1 MIRKIAYI
9 LLWFCLFDADYGFS
23 QVIID
28 GDGET
33 DFIGA
38 KILIAEDENNSIPIN
53 ALDQVDF
60 KPSELDV
67 PNLGI
72 SKSSFWI
79 KIPITNNTSLEHFVL
94 TISLPI
100 LNHIEFYSPA
110 NNGEYSDPV
119 YAGEEF
125 PFKQRMYNDPD
136 FIFDI
141 RIPKGETKY
150 YYLKVRSDEAIQ
162 LPIKIGKKSA
172 VLNQAKTRDIVSG
185 IYIGI
190 MLVMILYNLF
200 IFFSVKDKSY
210 IYYVIYISL
219 VLLTQTCLQGYPFQY
234 LWPNSPEFAKY
245 SLFIFPSLVGITS
258 MIFMNVFLKVKEYY
272 PFLYKLSFVFTAI
285 YISPIVLSLSGLFG
299 ISQHI
304 MELSAMS
311 VSIYMLV
318 SSILISKKGYQ
329 PATYFLIAW
338 TVFLS
343 GVVVFV
349 LKDVGVLPYNNFTR
363 YTMQI
368 GSGIETILLS
378 FALAARINIYKKERL
393 EAVEDKERLLKEQNI
408 VLEEKVRERTQE
420 LNNTLQ
426 QLKDAQV
433 QLVEAEKM
441 SSLGQLTAGIAHEIN
456 NPINFVTSNMGPL
469 RQDLDDLK
477 SIISKYEEMDQ
488 NNITEKLK
496 ELESLK
502 NELDYEYL
510 KQELNSIINGIED
523 GARRTMEIVSG
534 LRNFS
539 RLDESELK
547 NTDIN
552 EGIRSTLILIKNKLN
567 GIRVETHLA
576 DHAMTECNPGKINQ
590 MMMNLIDNAIYA
602 IQKKYDDP
610 QQGLITIETKNLD
623 QELQIRIVDN
633 GIGIDKEIR
642 SKLFDP
648 FFTTK
653 DVGEGTG
660 LGLSIVK
667 GILDLHQGKIEI
679 HSELNQG
686 TSFIITLP
694 KTAA

>member
-1 MIRKIAYI
+1 MNNLRLVI
-9 LLWFCLFDADYGFS
+9 LLFFCLSLNAIRGNTIEFNDH
-23 QVIID
+23 
-28 GDGET
+28 T
-33 DFIGA
+33 DLVLIGG
-38 KILIAEDENNSIPIN
+38 KLSIFEDPQDTFKLQSVM
-53 ALDQVDF
+53 DQLFV
-60 KPSELDV
+60 PASSPV

-72 SKSSFWI
+72 SKSAFWI
-79 KIPITNNTSLEHFVL
+79 KFNVENKSQYEDLLLEV
-94 TISLPI
+94 SLPFI
-100 LNHIEFYSPA
+100 DYIEFYSRE
-110 NNGEYSDPV
+110 NSSFRV
-119 YAGEEF
+119 VRAGEIF
-125 PFKQRMYNDPD
+125 PFQNRKYNDPNYL
-136 FIFDI
+136 FDI
-141 RIPKGETKY
+141 HIPQGQNHT
-150 YYLKVRSDEAIQ
+150 YYLKIKSNEGIQ
-162 LPIKIGKKSA
+162 LPLKIGTKEA
-172 VLNQAKTRDIVSG
+172 INNQIKTRDILSG
-185 IYIGI
+185 IYFGI

-200 IFFSVKDKSY
+200 IYTTVRDKSY
-210 IYYVIYISL
+210 IYYVVYIL
-219 VLLTQTCLQGYPFQY
+219 LILLTQTSLQGYPFQY
-234 LWPNSPEFAKY
+234 LWPNTPIIAKY
-245 SLFIFPSLVGITS
+245 SLFIFPSLVGIAS
-258 MIFMNVFLKVKEYY
+258 MIFMNVFLKVKEYSKRLY
-272 PFLYKLSFVFTAI
+272 QVSYILTLPYIVSILFAVIKSYKLSFT
-285 YISPIVLSLSGLFG
+285 
-299 ISQHI
+299 I
-304 MELSAMS
+304 MEMNAMIVS
-311 VSIYMLV
+311 VYMLYTG
-318 SSILISKKGYQ
+318 IKIIRTGYL
-329 PATYFLIAW
+329 PAKYFVAAW
-338 TVFLS
+338 TVFLC
-343 GVVVFV
+343 GVIIYI
-349 LKDVGVLPYNNFTR
+349 LKDFEILPFNDFTR

-368 GSGIETILLS
+368 GSGIETVLLS

-456 NPINFVTSNMGPL
+456 NPINFVTSNVGPL

-477 SIISKYEEMDQ
+477 AIISKYEELDQ
-488 NNITEKLK
+488 DNITEKLN

-502 NELDYEYL
+502 NDLDYDYL
-510 KQELNSIINGIED
+510 KEELNSIINGIED

-567 GIRVETHLA
+567 GIRVETHLT
-576 DHAMTECNPGKINQ
+576 DHALAECNPGKINQ

-610 QQGLITIETKNLD
+610 QEGLITIETKNLD
-623 QELQIRIVDN
+623 QELQIRIADN
-633 GIGIDKEIR
+633 GIGIGEEIR
-642 SKLFDP
+642 TKLFDP

-686 TSFIITLP
+686 TSFIVTLP